1 MVIWGGAWSND
12 LVGIQGR
19 GLVSPG
25 AHSSS
30 ASAAHCCLLL
40 INLLSGPG
48 RGAQSKDGSRGL
60 ACYHQQA
67 WAYLRQGEGLSACA
81 PHNTPWGSQA
91 PSLQD
96 RTEMLGMV
104 PRSSNASTQKAE
116 TGGSL

>member
-30 ASAAHCCLLL
+30 ASAAGCCLLL

-48 RGAQSKDGSRGL
+48 RGVQSKDGSRGQG
-60 ACYHQQA
+60 CYHQQA
-67 WAYLRQGEGLSACA
+67 
-81 PHNTPWGSQA
+81 
-91 PSLQD
+91 
-96 RTEMLGMV
+96 
-104 PRSSNASTQKAE
+104 
-116 TGGSL
+116 

>member
-25 AHSSS
+25 AHSS

-48 RGAQSKDGSRGL
+48 RGAQSEDGSRGQG
-60 ACYHQQA
+60 CYHQQA

-81 PHNTPWGSQA
+81 SHNTLLGES
-91 PSLQD
+91 PS
-96 RTEMLGMV
+96 THSHLG
-104 PRSSNASTQKAE
+104 KKE
-116 TGGSL
+116 KD